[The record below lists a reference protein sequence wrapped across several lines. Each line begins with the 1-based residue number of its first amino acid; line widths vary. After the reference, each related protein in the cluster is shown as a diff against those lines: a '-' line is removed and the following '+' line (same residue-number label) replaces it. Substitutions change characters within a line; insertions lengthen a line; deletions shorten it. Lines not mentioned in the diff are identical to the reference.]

1 MFSCLRQSVRAAV
14 AILFMFLFAVPAN
27 LFAQDHVVTPGQI
40 HQQLMQ
46 AAAVRQRNVD
56 RVNNFFSTSAANR
69 ALSKAGI
76 DVTQVKTAVSQL
88 NDDELARLQSRT
100 EKVQRDLAAGSLTN
114 QELTYI
120 IIALATAVIVIL
132 ILKA

>member
-1 MFSCLRQSVRAAV
+1 MQKSMKVLVPTIAASVVLSACGSSSSSKTTSSAENQP
-14 AILFMFLFAVPAN
+14 PAS
-27 LFAQDHVVTPGQI
+27 
-40 HQQLMQ
+40 Q
-46 AAAVRQRNVD
+46 A
-56 RVNNFFSTSAANR
+56 SAAGT
-69 ALSKAGI
+69 SS
-76 DVTQVKTAVSQL
+76 TQVKTAVSQL